1 MVKTQSRDFKDYD
14 ILVGRKGSDLSMTE
28 DFVTKVSPM
37 YRKSWANVLFTYIS
51 YNTLFTLSR
60 ESSQAFLLFQNR
72 GMVYVHSIFLKS
84 YSKQDMMGMFGLP
97 FCLPTIPFCILLCI
111 WLASSSNHFDLRTI
125 FFV

>member
-72 GMVYVHSIFLKS
+72 GMVYVILPSPDP
-84 YSKQDMMGMFGLP
+84 QDIPGMFGWFSLV
-97 FCLPTIPFCILLCI
+97 LL
-111 WLASSSNHFDLRTI
+111 
-125 FFV
+125 